1 MFHNGYLNM
10 YLILLPVEKSGCEK
24 MPRVMVITEKPS
36 AAKRIAHALDDNKV
50 PTEVKKRG
58 ASYYDCKRGVDSLIV
73 VYALGHLFELKQTK
87 KGWTYP
93 RIETS
98 WVPRYEIEK
107 KATQTKPIINLI
119 KKLSEEIDS
128 FVVATDYDIE
138 GSLIGYLTLLYGC
151 GTDPKNAQRMIFSA
165 LTDSEIQRAF
175 ADRSNTL
182 DFPMIEAGQVR
193 HEVDWLY
200 GINLTR
206 ALTLAVK
213 NTAGWFK
220 IVSTGRVQGPTLS
233 YVAEREQEINLFVPH
248 PFWVIH
254 AKTMHNG
261 VELEL
266 EYFKKRIENKSDAE
280 IIAREL
286 DGTTAFVDSIKSK
299 TTTQQ
304 PHPPFNLSTLQS
316 EAYRHFGFKPSRTL
330 AIAQSLYLE
339 ALISYP
345 RTSSE
350 KLPPTIDLKEI
361 LNGLA
366 KIKNYASMVQQVFQA
381 GDLTPV
387 QGKKS
392 DPAHPAIHP
401 TGTRPTKR
409 LTPSEKKLYDLIV
422 RRFLALFGEAAVKEH
437 LRADIKQDNHI
448 LYLRGLR
455 ILKPGWMEVYGPY
468 AKTKE
473 RELPKISEGDSLLL
487 SPVDSDERYTQ
498 PPSHFNP
505 ASLLKLLEREN
516 LGTKATRARIV
527 DSIKS
532 RGYTLN
538 DKFELSTLGYALFE
552 TLEKYIPDILSPE
565 LTRYLEKEM
574 NDIQQETKNREDV
587 LSRAK
592 EELLGL
598 LENFKA
604 QEESIGNDLVTGL
617 QRYWKSKEEFG
628 ECPKCREGTLR
639 VIRSSKTGKRFLGCS
654 NYSEGK
660 CDQTFPLPQKGDIS
674 PLDKNCPHCGF
685 QMFQVTSSRRKWET
699 CINWTECPGR
709 KDELKALEEQRTK
722 QTKKSVEEA
731 KK

>member
-1 MFHNGYLNM
+1 
-10 YLILLPVEKSGCEK
+10 
-24 MPRVMVITEKPS
+24 MVITEKPT
-36 AAKRIAHALDDNKV
+36 AAKRIAHALDDNKT

-58 ASYYDCKRGVDSLIV
+58 ASYYDCKRGTDELIV
-73 VYALGHLFELKQTK
+73 VYALGHLFELKQTV

-93 RIETS
+93 RMETS
-98 WVPRYEIEK
+98 WVPRYKVEK

-119 KKLSEEIDS
+119 KRLAKEVDS

-138 GSLIGYLTLLYGC
+138 GSLIGYLTLKHAC
-151 GTDPKNAQRMIFSA
+151 KTDPKKARRMLFST
-165 LTDSEIQRAF
+165 LTNSEIQNAF
-175 ADRSNTL
+175 DEMSDTL

-193 HEVDWLY
+193 HEIDWLY

-233 YVAEREQEINLFVPH
+233 YVAEREQQINLFVPY

-254 AKTMHNG
+254 AKTMHNNL
-261 VELEL
+261 EIEL
-266 EYFKKRIENKSDAE
+266 EYSKKRIDTNNDANN
-280 IIAREL
+280 IVSAL
-286 DGTTAFVDSIKSK
+286 DGKMAHVDSINRR

-304 PHPPFNLSTLQS
+304 PHSPFNLSSLQA

-330 AIAQSLYLE
+330 AIAQSLYLD

-345 RTSSE
+345 RTNSE
-350 KLPPTIDLKEI
+350 KLPETLDLKEI
-361 LNGLA
+361 LNGLG
-366 KIKNYASMVQQVFQA
+366 KMKNYASMVKQVVQA
-381 GDLTPV
+381 GNFTPI

-401 TGTRPTKR
+401 TGSKATKR

-422 RRFLALFGEAAVKEH
+422 RRFLALFGEPAVKEH
-437 LRADIKQDNHI
+437 LRADIKHEDHL

-455 ILKPGWMEVYGPY
+455 ILKHGWMEFYGSY
-468 AKTKE
+468 AKTNE
-473 RELPKISEGDSLLL
+473 RELPDISEGDTLLL
-487 SPVDSDERYTQ
+487 DPVSNEERYTQ
-498 PPSHFNP
+498 PPSRFNP

-538 DKFELSTLGYALFE
+538 DRYELSTLGYALFE
-552 TLEKYIPDILSPE
+552 TLGKYLPDILSPK

-574 NDIQQETKNREDV
+574 ENIQQEETNREEV
-587 LSRAK
+587 LTKAK
-592 EELLGL
+592 DELLEL
-598 LENFKA
+598 LENFKSR
-604 QEESIGNDLVTGL
+604 EGEIGNELVTGI
-617 QRYWKSKEEFG
+617 QRYWKSKEELG
-628 ECPKCREGTLR
+628 ECPKCKVGTLR
-639 VIRSSKTGKRFLGCS
+639 VIRSSKTGKRFVGCS

-660 CDQTFPLPQKGDIS
+660 CDQTFPLPQKGDLS
-674 PLDKNCPHCGF
+674 PLNQICPHCGY
-685 QMFQVTSSRRKWET
+685 QMFQVTSGRRKWES

-709 KDELKALEEQRTK
+709 KDELKALEDRRTK
-722 QTKKSVEEA
+722 QAKNPQEA

>member
-248 PFWVIH
+248 
-254 AKTMHNG
+254 
-261 VELEL
+261 
-266 EYFKKRIENKSDAE
+266 
-280 IIAREL
+280 
-286 DGTTAFVDSIKSK
+286 
-299 TTTQQ
+299 
-304 PHPPFNLSTLQS
+304 
-316 EAYRHFGFKPSRTL
+316 HFG
-330 AIAQSLYLE
+330 
-339 ALISYP
+339 
-345 RTSSE
+345 
-350 KLPPTIDLKEI
+350 
-361 LNGLA
+361 
-366 KIKNYASMVQQVFQA
+366 
-381 GDLTPV
+381 
-387 QGKKS
+387 
-392 DPAHPAIHP
+392 
-401 TGTRPTKR
+401 
-409 LTPSEKKLYDLIV
+409 
-422 RRFLALFGEAAVKEH
+422 
-437 LRADIKQDNHI
+437 
-448 LYLRGLR
+448 
-455 ILKPGWMEVYGPY
+455 
-468 AKTKE
+468 
-473 RELPKISEGDSLLL
+473 
-487 SPVDSDERYTQ
+487 
-498 PPSHFNP
+498 
-505 ASLLKLLEREN
+505 
-516 LGTKATRARIV
+516 
-527 DSIKS
+527 
-532 RGYTLN
+532 
-538 DKFELSTLGYALFE
+538 
-552 TLEKYIPDILSPE
+552 
-565 LTRYLEKEM
+565 
-574 NDIQQETKNREDV
+574 
-587 LSRAK
+587 
-592 EELLGL
+592 
-598 LENFKA
+598 
-604 QEESIGNDLVTGL
+604 
-617 QRYWKSKEEFG
+617 
-628 ECPKCREGTLR
+628 
-639 VIRSSKTGKRFLGCS
+639 
-654 NYSEGK
+654 
-660 CDQTFPLPQKGDIS
+660 
-674 PLDKNCPHCGF
+674 
-685 QMFQVTSSRRKWET
+685 
-699 CINWTECPGR
+699 
-709 KDELKALEEQRTK
+709 
-722 QTKKSVEEA
+722 
-731 KK
+731 